1 MSGDKGKKI
10 CVVGVSHK
18 EDKFGYRIFADLIK
32 AGFTVAGVNP
42 AGGEI
47 CGKKLYRT
55 LGELPEK
62 PDLVI
67 TVVPHQV
74 TERIVDQAHSL
85 GIREIW
91 MQPGSESELAI
102 NKADDYGISVIHH
115 ACFMR
120 EKGIW

>member
-1 MSGDKGKKI
+1 MFGDKDKKI

-18 EDKFGYRIFADLIK
+18 EDKFGYRIFVDLVK
-32 AGFTVAGVNP
+32 AGFKVEGTNP
-42 AGGEI
+42 TDGEV

-67 TVVPHQV
+67 TIVPHQV
-74 TERIVDQAHSL
+74 TERIVDEAHNL
-85 GIREIW
+85 GIKEIW

-102 NKADDYGISVIHH
+102 SKAEKYGISVIHH

>member
-1 MSGDKGKKI
+1 MAKDKDKNI

-18 EDKFGYRIFADLIK
+18 EDKFGYRIFVDLIK
-32 AGFTVAGVNP
+32 AGFKVEGINP
-42 AGGEI
+42 TGGEI
-47 CGKKLYRT
+47 CGKKLYRN
-55 LGELPEK
+55 LGELPGK

-74 TERIVDQAHSL
+74 TERIVEEIHGL
-85 GIREIW
+85 GIKEIW

-102 NKADDYGISVIHH
+102 RKAENYAISVVHH
-115 ACFMR
+115 SCFMR

>member
-1 MSGDKGKKI
+1 MSGDKEKKI

-32 AGFTVAGVNP
+32 AGFTVEGVNP
-42 AGGEI
+42 ADGEI

-102 NKADDYGISVIHH
+102 NKAEGYGISVIHH